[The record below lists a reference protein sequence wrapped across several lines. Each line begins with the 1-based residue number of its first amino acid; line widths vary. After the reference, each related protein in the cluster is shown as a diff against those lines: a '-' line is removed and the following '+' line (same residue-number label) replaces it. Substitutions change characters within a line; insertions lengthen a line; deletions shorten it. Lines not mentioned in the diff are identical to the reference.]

1 MMPPAVVPKRFGTA
15 GGVRSHV
22 FIWERDKM
30 RIGRSLLAVFC
41 ASGLIATPWAIAAAA
56 DQKPV
61 PKAPGLGTSWVELT
75 VSPKAIERPLMK
87 YRLFPAEYELHDG
100 NAAPILLR
108 LPWERIPYFRETVPK
123 FSDYLDLPLDDVKL
137 RGEDVFIFFPA
148 LKRAAYRKTADWQ
161 FPIGEEPIGNI
172 LIPDVQGA
180 RSIVGYGLSVWIRQ
194 HLAKGELDRAREGI
208 LVGLAVARHYG
219 RTPFVITQ
227 LVCAFVD
234 SQLMSRIAELVSQPD
249 SPNLYWA
256 LTQLPRPLI
265 DLRPS
270 IELEQQFLPMTV
282 PGLEDLDQIRTE
294 EEWNRRFLAVLRF
307 FRESSGS
314 GQVPTGT
321 ESRGLEMIVKRART
335 ELAAWTEGG
344 AKRIAEMSD
353 GEAGLRW
360 LLHVY
365 DDQSHETTA
374 LNSLDPPQAF
384 PRLIALQKRLTEFQK
399 ALDAPKANLFVNTLG
414 FYVRC
419 HKIERQI
426 DALRIVEALR
436 HYAAGHDSQL
446 PESLDKMTDTPIP
459 DDPFTGKPFHYTLR
473 DGVAVLSGEAI
484 PVVDPDRELAG
495 IRYRIKIRK

>member
-30 RIGRSLLAVFC
+30 RIGRSLLAVSC
-41 ASGLIATPWAIAAAA
+41 ASGLIAAPWVIAAAA

-265 DLRPS
+265 DFRPS
-270 IELEQQFLPMTV
+270 IDFKQRFLQLSV
-282 PGLEDLDQIRTE
+282 PGLDDLSQIRTE
-294 EEWNRRFLAVLRF
+294 AEWNRLALAVLRF
-307 FRESSGS
+307 FRESNE
-314 GQVPTGT
+314 GQFRAGDEPRVLQT
-321 ESRGLEMIVKRART
+321 LVKRART

-344 AKRIAEMSD
+344 AKRVAEMSD

-384 PRLIALQKRLTEFQK
+384 PRLVALQERITEFHT
-399 ALDAPKANLFVNTLG
+399 ALGAPKSYLFVNTINI
-414 FYVRC
+414 YVRS
-419 HKIERQI
+419 HEIERKI
-426 DALRIVEALR
+426 AALRIVEALR
-436 HYAAGHDSQL
+436 HYAAGHESRL
-446 PESLDKMTDTPIP
+446 PESLDKISDIPIP
-459 DDPFTGKPFHYTLR
+459 DDPFTGKPFHYILR
-473 DGVAVLSGEAI
+473 DGVAILSGEAI
-484 PVVDPDRELAG
+484 AVADPDRELAG